1 MNCMNCNK
9 KLGMF
14 AKKIKPRYDEVICE
28 ECLKSW
34 GFTEADLKNP
44 RYENSSYLFLKRGK
58 EECDRIIDQ
67 REYEKEHTKVKK
79 VKLGSVDDPAVEK
92 ILNAAKNLVEK
103 DELYGGYTNKELK
116 EDLDE
121 DIHHIYD
128 GIDFPCEIK
137 DGIYLD
143 GKRVADLPDVEELKK
158 YDCDTYLIILGGKF
172 KQLVFDDYDESEIVQ
187 GEDDYW
193 LMLKLIYVD

>member
-44 RYENSSYLFLKRGK
+44 RYEGASYLFLKRGK

-92 ILNAAKNLVEK
+92 ILDAAKNLVEK
-103 DELYGGYTNKELK
+103 DELYGGYTNK
-116 EDLDE
+116 DLN
-121 DIHHIYD
+121 
-128 GIDFPCEIK
+128 
-137 DGIYLD
+137 

-193 LMLKLIYVD
+193 LMLKMIYVD